1 MGGLPVARWTI
12 TLNHPPPPS
21 SLPYS
26 SISPRSGPTPLRWPE
41 GRPAPLLGLLPC
53 LQSACA
59 AMALGLLQCDNLCLL
74 RYALPWW
81 IHLVTTWHSLLGIQ
95 VLFLQ
100 QRLGRTLWGTVFWL
114 SERPCS
120 PPSPFTSSLLLQH
133 RQNVLTSQKTLA
145 YLLLWWQEWDSSP
158 QQDLCGKKPCLV
170 FKNGRAF
177 CFKTNWNAGG

>member
-41 GRPAPLLGLLPC
+41 GRPAPLMGLLLC
-53 LQSACA
+53 LQSACS

-95 VLFLQ
+95 CCFCSRGWGECCEGLFSDC
-100 QRLGRTLWGTVFWL
+100 QRDSFFFFFSSLPLRFISPPPTSAEWFNL
-114 SERPCS
+114 SEDPGVS
-120 PPSPFTSSLLLQH
+120 AVVVAGVGFFTSAGPVWEKALL
-133 RQNVLTSQKTLA
+133 
-145 YLLLWWQEWDSSP
+145 
-158 QQDLCGKKPCLV
+158 GI
-170 FKNGRAF
+170 
-177 CFKTNWNAGG
+177 

>member
-1 MGGLPVARWTI
+1 MGELPVARWTI
-12 TLNHPPPPS
+12 TVNHPPPPS

-41 GRPAPLLGLLPC
+41 GRPAPLMGLLPC

-59 AMALGLLQCDNLCLL
+59 TMALGLLQCDNLCLL

-100 QRLGRTLWGTVFWL
+100 QRLGRTLWGTFWL
-114 SERPCS
+114 SERPSSPASPRLFIS
-120 PPSPFTSSLLLQH
+120 PPPTSAECFNLSKDLGVSAVVVAGVGFFTSAGPVWEKALL
-133 RQNVLTSQKTLA
+133 
-145 YLLLWWQEWDSSP
+145 
-158 QQDLCGKKPCLV
+158 GI
-170 FKNGRAF
+170 
-177 CFKTNWNAGG
+177 